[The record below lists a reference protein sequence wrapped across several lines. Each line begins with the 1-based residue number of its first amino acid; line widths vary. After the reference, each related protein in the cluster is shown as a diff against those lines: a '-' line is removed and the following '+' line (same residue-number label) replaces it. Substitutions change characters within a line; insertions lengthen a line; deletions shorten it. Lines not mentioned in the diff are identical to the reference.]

1 MLSFKEKLIAGYV
14 GTVAALVN
22 SSTQHIVLGAAIL
35 NAMSVIPNHSYVA
48 LTNLGLSVMALGV
61 ALAYVWL
68 CYVGITV
75 LFKLTK

>member
-1 MLSFKEKLIAGYV
+1 MLSFKEKLMAGYV
-14 GTVAALVN
+14 GIIAALI
-22 SSTQHIVLGAAIL
+22 SSSIHMVLGAAIL

>member
-14 GTVAALVN
+14 GIVAALVN
-22 SSTQHIVLGAAIL
+22 SSIHIVLGAAIL

>member
-14 GTVAALVN
+14 GTVAALV
-22 SSTQHIVLGAAIL
+22 SSSIHIVLGAAIL
-35 NAMSVIPNHSYVA
+35 NAMSVISNHNYVA
-48 LTNLGLSVMALGV
+48 LTNLGLSLMALGV